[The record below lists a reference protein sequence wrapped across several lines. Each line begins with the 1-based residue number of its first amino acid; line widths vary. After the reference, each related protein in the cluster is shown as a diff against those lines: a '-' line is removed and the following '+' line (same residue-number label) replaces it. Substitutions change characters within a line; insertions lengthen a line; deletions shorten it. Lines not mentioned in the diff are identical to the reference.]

1 LPQASTE
8 ITQERE
14 IAKSVS
20 IPVARSLSS
29 VPALFVCGGL
39 FTFAEPRYTFAYYM
53 AASYKRTLSSEL
65 WVKHTNI
72 GGKCCQKSKKFWHS
86 IVLEC
91 CLAHGFRRERPAD
104 ISCS

>member
-1 LPQASTE
+1 LPQASVK
-8 ITQERE
+8 IAHQRE
-14 IAKSVS
+14 MLKSVS

-29 VPALFVCGGL
+29 VPALFVSGGL
-39 FTFAEPRYTFAYYM
+39 FTFAEPRYIFAYYM
-53 AASYKRTLSSEL
+53 ASSYKRTWSSEL
-65 WVKHTNI
+65 WIKHTNI
-72 GGKCCQKSKKFWHS
+72 GGKCCQKSTKFWHS